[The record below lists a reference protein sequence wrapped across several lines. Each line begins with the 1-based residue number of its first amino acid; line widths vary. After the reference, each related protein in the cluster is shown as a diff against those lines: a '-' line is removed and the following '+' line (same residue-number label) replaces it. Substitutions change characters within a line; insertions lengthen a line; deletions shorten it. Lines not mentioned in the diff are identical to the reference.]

1 MKKCLCKHSIKL
13 KENWKINTSILLII
27 LVLSQ
32 FTLLSCSSCDFNS
45 KIGDTSSCFNEI
57 IKFGYHF
64 RAGQCSVRKD
74 GNLIIEYSELG
85 IRTFY
90 GLKKNGR
97 GMFENEE
104 TIKIIN

>member
-1 MKKCLCKHSIKL
+1 MKNCLYNHSIPFQERL
-13 KENWKINTSILLII
+13 KINTSLLLII

-32 FTLLSCSSCDFNS
+32 ITLLSCSSCDFNS
-45 KIGDTSSCFNEI
+45 KINDTSSCFNEI

-64 RAGQCSVRKD
+64 RGGQCSVRKD

-97 GMFENEE
+97 GMFEN
-104 TIKIIN
+104 

>member
-1 MKKCLCKHSIKL
+1 MENCLYNHSIPFKERL
-13 KENWKINTSILLII
+13 KFNTSLLLII

-32 FTLLSCSSCDFNS
+32 ITLLSCSSCDFNS

-90 GLKKNGR
+90 GLKKMGEVCLK
-97 GMFENEE
+97 M
-104 TIKIIN
+104 KKQLK